1 MKVVTHGR
9 EQAGSVKVSGMSG
22 LAQSTREAVY
32 HKTNAFIDDAH
43 RGDKSCMIHLER
55 YKK

>member
-1 MKVVTHGR
+1 
-9 EQAGSVKVSGMSG
+9 MSG

-32 HKTNAFIDDAH
+32 IIKQKAFIDDAH
-43 RGDKSCMIHLER
+43 RDDKSCMIHLER